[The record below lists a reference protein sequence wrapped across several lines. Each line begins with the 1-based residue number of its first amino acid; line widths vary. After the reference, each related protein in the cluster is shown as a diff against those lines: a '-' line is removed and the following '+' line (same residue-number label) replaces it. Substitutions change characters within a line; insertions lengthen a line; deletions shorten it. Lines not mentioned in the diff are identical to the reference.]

1 MGLEL
6 ILLKIKNRLNNNDGS
21 IAILGC
27 ALILVFV
34 TVATGFLSLSNSSWV
49 LNEVQSIM
57 DLSTTNAL
65 QQSINNEYLRQ
76 EVINVSNS
84 DSSISND
91 GVLNVNNK
99 LLSDV
104 INTSFRKELNRQVG
118 LTPFIQKID
127 INYLKPELVYEN
139 WGLNYAGDLNKERP
153 QLILDSI
160 VQITL
165 KNYREFDNLGSYIIN
180 EYNARDNGNMKISVE
195 GKTGDGNLILTIRTL
210 SRLVYR

>member
-1 MGLEL
+1 MGIEL
-6 ILLKIKNRLNNNDGS
+6 ILSKIKNRLNNNNGS
-21 IAILGC
+21 IAIVGC

-91 GVLNVNNK
+91 GVLNVDNK

-104 INTSFRKELNRQVG
+104 ISTSFRKELNRQVG

-127 INYLKPELVYEN
+127 INYLKPEFVYEN
-139 WGLNYAGDLNKERP
+139 WGLNYAGDSNKERP